1 MIRGLCLAFDPGDF
15 QLGKVVAESDRFV
28 ESLATLEFE
37 SDAFFAAVLFD
48 DLSGDSGSVNSR
60 SSHLGVGTVV
70 HEENF
75 AELDLV
81 TSGHGKFVDTDGV
94 AFLHSVLLT
103 AGFENCVGHE

>member
-1 MIRGLCLAFDPGDF
+1 MRGLCLAFDPDDL
-15 QLGKVVAESDRFV
+15 QLGEMMAESDRFV
-28 ESLATLEFE
+28 ESLAALEFE
-37 SDAFFAAVLFD
+37 SNAFFAAVLFD

-60 SSHLGVGTVV
+60 SSHLGAGSVV
-70 HEENF
+70 HEEDF

-94 AFLHSVLLT
+94 TFLHAVLLT

>member
-48 DLSGDSGSVNSR
+48 DLRGHASSVNGR
-60 SSHLGVGTVV
+60 SSDPGVGTVV

-75 AELDLV
+75 VELDLV

-103 AGFENCVGHE
+103 AGFKNCVGHE

>member
-1 MIRGLCLAFDPGDF
+1 MRGSCLAFDRGDLQF
-15 QLGKVVAESDRFV
+15 GKMVAESDRFV

-48 DLSGDSGSVNSR
+48 DLIGDSGSVYNR
-60 SSHLGVGTVV
+60 SSHLGAGSVV

-81 TSGHGKFVDTDGV
+81 TSSHGKFVDTDGV
-94 AFLHSVLLT
+94 TFLHAVLLT